1 MPRRRTWKL
10 PLSSRQAT
18 AFIRAARADNF
29 KTVALL
35 QRATQRPRLL
45 GAAPAYARETEK
57 SPLPRGPYRGSAA
70 RQNEVGLASP
80 RPPPPHA
87 AHPPRASIPHCDRD
101 ALYAAAPPLMTV
113 QNTCIIY
120 TVGDAQAQFI
130 RMKST
135 SKKRTP
141 SIVNLTVKRRYLTE
155 REVE

>member
-1 MPRRRTWKL
+1 MNKIRIPYYSVRRSGRGFWEPRPHMRAKL
-10 PLSSRQAT
+10 
-18 AFIRAARADNF
+18 
-29 KTVALL
+29 
-35 QRATQRPRLL
+35 
-45 GAAPAYARETEK
+45 K
-57 SPLPRGPYRGSAA
+57 SPPLPRGPYRGSAA

-130 RMKST
+130 RMTST
-135 SKKRTP
+135 SKKRTQA
-141 SIVNLTVKRRYLTE
+141 S
-155 REVE
+155 